1 MKLLIN
7 CKDDFE
13 AQLIEGLLT
22 SAGIAVERKYR
33 GAGQILKIYG
43 GLGRDVDIYV
53 PSHRLEEA
61 RQLLEHRE
69 EEWEEP

>member
-22 SAGIAVERKYR
+22 SAGIPVHKEYR
-33 GAGQILKIYG
+33 GSGQLLKIYG
-43 GLGRDVDIYV
+43 GLGRDIDIYV
-53 PSHRLEEA
+53 PGDCLEEA
-61 RQLLEHRE
+61 RLLLETHGDWDE
-69 EEWEEP
+69 E

>member
-22 SAGIAVERKYR
+22 SAGIPVHKEYR
-33 GAGQILKIYG
+33 GFGQLLKIYG
-43 GLGRDVDIYV
+43 GLGRDIDIYV
-53 PSHRLEEA
+53 PDDRLEEA
-61 RQLLEHRE
+61 RLLLESHGDWDE
-69 EEWEEP
+69 E